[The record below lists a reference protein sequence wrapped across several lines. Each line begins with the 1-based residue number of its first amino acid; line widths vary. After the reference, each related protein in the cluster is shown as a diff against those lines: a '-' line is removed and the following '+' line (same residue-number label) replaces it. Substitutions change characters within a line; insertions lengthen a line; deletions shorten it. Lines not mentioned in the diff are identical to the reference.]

1 VGLHGGI
8 ADEDSRLYAYV
19 VVSLLT
25 GIRTEEARALLWSHV
40 VARVDRKWH
49 PVTEVGFSH
58 KKFAI
63 YVWRSVRANGD
74 TKTEKS
80 RRTLELPGRAAN
92 ALREHHARQAK
103 ERLAAGE
110 DWQDHGLVFVAR
122 SMITKGA
129 DTINTIFKQAKQK
142 SA

>member
-1 VGLHGGI
+1 
-8 ADEDSRLYAYV
+8 

-25 GIRTEEARALLWSHV
+25 GIRTEEARALPWSHM
-40 VARVDRKWH
+40 VARVDRKWC
-49 PVTEVGFSH
+49 PVTKVGFNH
-58 KKFAI
+58 RKFAI

-110 DWQDHGLVFVAR
+110 NWQDHGLVFCSQVGTPLDASHVRR
-122 SMITKGA
+122 SFRAITKAAGWA
-129 DTINTIFKQAKQK
+129 RTGHHASYVTR
-142 SA
+142 SCRS